1 MTRQTET
8 SAYKEEIFEG
18 LSRLFKA
25 LSNPGRLEIIELLS
39 QGEKSV
45 EGLVQGTG
53 MSLANTS
60 QHLQLLKN
68 NNIVRSRKEG
78 HYVYSSLISDE
89 FLSLYLR
96 MTKYA
101 VAEIAEL
108 ESRINRQHD
117 SFVAQDAV
125 QLEELERMLEAGN
138 VLLLDLRPT
147 SEYESGHI
155 TGARSIPME
164 DLLASLRSLTREK
177 EIVAYCRG
185 PFCLLAD
192 EAVRILKENGFSARR
207 LEAGYPA
214 WKVRQ
219 MN

>member
-25 LSNPGRLEIIELLS
+25 WSNPGRLEIIELLS

-89 FLSLYLR
+89 
-96 MTKYA
+96 
-101 VAEIAEL
+101 
-108 ESRINRQHD
+108 
-117 SFVAQDAV
+117 
-125 QLEELERMLEAGN
+125 
-138 VLLLDLRPT
+138 
-147 SEYESGHI
+147 
-155 TGARSIPME
+155 
-164 DLLASLRSLTREK
+164 
-177 EIVAYCRG
+177 
-185 PFCLLAD
+185 
-192 EAVRILKENGFSARR
+192 
-207 LEAGYPA
+207 
-214 WKVRQ
+214 
-219 MN
+219 

>member
-60 QHLQLLKN
+60 QHLQLLRN

-78 HYVYSSLISDE
+78 HYVYYSLIGHE
-89 FLSLYLR
+89 FLSLYLQ

-101 VAEIAEL
+101 VAEIADL
-108 ESRINRQHD
+108 ESRINSHRE
-117 SFVAQDAV
+117 SFASQDAV
-125 QLEELERMLEAGN
+125 LLEELERMLEAGN
-138 VLLLDLRPT
+138 VLLLDLRPA
-147 SEYESGHI
+147 SEYGSGHI
-155 TGARSIPME
+155 NGARSLPME

-214 WKVRQ
+214 WKIRQ

>member
-1 MTRQTET
+1 MTSTMEPG
-8 SAYKEEIFEG
+8 AYKEEIFDG

-45 EGLVQGTG
+45 EAMVQGTG
-53 MSLANTS
+53 MSVANTS

-78 HYVYSSLISDE
+78 HYVYYSLISDE
-89 FLSLYLR
+89 FLSLYLQ

-108 ESRINRQHD
+108 VRRIDRQREGLV
-117 SFVAQDAV
+117 SQDAV
-125 QLEELERMLEAGN
+125 GLDELESKLEAGN

-155 TGARSIPME
+155 TGARSIPMG
-164 DLLASLRSLTREK
+164 DLLASLKSLTREQ
-177 EIVAYCRG
+177 EIVAYCQG
-185 PFCLLAD
+185 PFCLLTD
-192 EAVRILKENGFSARR
+192 EAVRILKENGYSARR
-207 LEAGYPA
+207 LETGYPG

-219 MN
+219 LK